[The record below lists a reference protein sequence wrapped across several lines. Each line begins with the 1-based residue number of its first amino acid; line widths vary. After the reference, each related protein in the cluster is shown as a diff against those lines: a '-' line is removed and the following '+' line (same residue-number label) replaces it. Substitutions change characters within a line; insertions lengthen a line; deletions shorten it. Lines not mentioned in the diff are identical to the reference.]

1 MKRLKEVMFL
11 MLLVVPIFS
20 YGQLKGS
27 NKSIVVIDPGHG
39 GSDSGALGVNGIQEK
54 DVVLNIAKELVRLN
68 KKLYSN
74 TYEIYLTR
82 YTDTLISLKDR
93 GVLAKKLRA
102 NIFISLHCNH
112 SSNPNARGIE
122 VYVANN
128 GKHIRQSIFLGYQL
142 QKGLREQIGYKSR
155 GVKFANFQ
163 VLRETVDYCPAV
175 LLEIGFLSNWK
186 NYKYYQMPE
195 SIKALAL
202 VTLESLKGYERVS
215 D

>member
-1 MKRLKEVMFL
+1 MFL
-11 MLLVVPIFS
+11 MLIVVPVFS
-20 YGQLKGS
+20 YGQLSSS
-27 NKSIVVIDPGHG
+27 NKTIIVIDPGHG
-39 GSDSGALGVNGIQEK
+39 GSDAGALGVNEIQEK
-54 DVVLNIAKELVRLN
+54 DVVLNIAKELVKLN
-68 KKLYSN
+68 KKLFSD

-102 NIFISLHCNH
+102 DIFISLHCNH
-112 SSNPNARGIE
+112 SSNPNAHGIE

-163 VLRETVDYCPAV
+163 VLRETVDYSPAV
-175 LLEIGFLSNWK
+175 LLELGFLSNWDET
-186 NYKYYQMPE
+186 NYLK
-195 SIKALAL
+195 
-202 VTLESLKGYERVS
+202 TLENLRFVVRSILNSL
-215 D
+215 

>member
-1 MKRLKEVMFL
+1 MKRLKEVMFFL
-11 MLLVVPIFS
+11 LLVVPVFS
-20 YGQLKGS
+20 YGQLSSS
-27 NKSIVVIDPGHG
+27 NKTIIVIDPGHG

-54 DVVLNIAKELVRLN
+54 DVVLNIAKELVKLN
-68 KKLYSN
+68 KKLFSD

-93 GVLAKKLRA
+93 GALAKKLRA

-163 VLRETVDYCPAV
+163 VLRETVDYCTTV
-175 LLEIGFLSNWK
+175 LLELGFLSNWDET
-186 NYKYYQMPE
+186 NYLK
-195 SIKALAL
+195 
-202 VTLESLKGYERVS
+202 TLENVSFVARSIFNSL
-215 D
+215 